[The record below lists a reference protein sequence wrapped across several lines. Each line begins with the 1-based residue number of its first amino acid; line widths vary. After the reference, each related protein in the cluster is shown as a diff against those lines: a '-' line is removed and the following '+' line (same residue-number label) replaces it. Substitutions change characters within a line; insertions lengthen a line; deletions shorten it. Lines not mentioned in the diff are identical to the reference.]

1 MEGIPKYTD
10 EEREAKLK
18 QTLQK
23 SLRLTSRL
31 VQSMDKN
38 SEDGESEEEEDFS
51 FSSERRM
58 RKRKQDLS
66 KRKVKVTTIS
76 HSAKEQRRGKEK
88 IHLKVERLGR
98 NYTIGR
104 VASLRASRSLPS
116 SLSW

>member
-1 MEGIPKYTD
+1 MEGIPKYTE

-58 RKRKQDLS
+58 RKRKQASSFREESESDDDIPLS
-66 KRKVKVTTIS
+66 QRAKKRKRENTP
-76 HSAKEQRRGKEK
+76 E
-88 IHLKVERLGR
+88 GR
-98 NYTIGR
+98 ENWEELYDREGR
-104 VASLRASRSLPS
+104 QFSKCQ
-116 SLSW
+116 